1 MRTALTSNVCTTEP
15 SRPPAPRSWQWLL
28 QGPGHQPGWR
38 PVGWWDR
45 RPVGWWDTRHDISRW
60 GRLNKVRHPWY
71 DMNIWY
77 LWFLRWLVNYSWTP
91 EPLKSVDKFSIKT
104 PKWKDPN
111 IDPLTSSP
119 VTSSQAPLVVTT
131 WSSPWDQPRSLDARY
146 KAPRPA
152 SKCLSEKKRRHQRIH
167 WIVCQYIYI
176 YIISMCQDFF
186 SMISRYWNKKAGE
199 YPERRK
205 NDTVHSMLEWCWF
218 IGPVSWRS
226 EGSQMWHRPRKSSF
240 E

>member
-1 MRTALTSNVCTTEP
+1 MWILYTWIEWIYIYISQLLYSMCNWLSMYIARSSSHIFIMYHNLRSPQLPALTSNVTTEP

-38 PVGWWDR
+38 PVGWWD
-45 RPVGWWDTRHDISRW
+45 TRHDISRW
-60 GRLNKVRHPWY
+60 GLLNKVRHPWY

-77 LWFLRWLVNYSWTP
+77 LWFLRWLHYSWTP

-152 SKCLSEKKRRHQRIH
+152 SKCVSEKKTPAP
-167 WIVCQYIYI
+167 
-176 YIISMCQDFF
+176 
-186 SMISRYWNKKAGE
+186 K
-199 YPERRK
+199 
-205 NDTVHSMLEWCWF
+205 DTLNR
-218 IGPVSWRS
+218 VSI
-226 EGSQMWHRPRKSSF
+226 
-240 E
+240 